1 MQLAVMLRVGVTFG
15 QIENEHLQNF
25 LVFRV
30 WIIWGAQKIGGHCP
44 RMPPVA
50 PGLHSLHC
58 ISAHLQHTMPWASW
72 ET

>member
-30 WIIWGAQKIGGHCP
+30 
-44 RMPPVA
+44 
-50 PGLHSLHC
+50 
-58 ISAHLQHTMPWASW
+58 
-72 ET
+72 